1 MQFTWILTTASK
13 HHTQRYT
20 EKPGI
25 YHSVPLNFQAVKAH
39 EKKIPGRGCSPEWV
53 LAVGGC
59 WAPAGLAYPLLGSIW
74 TRPTGRG
81 KTTLCANDSSE
92 VMLLPLIWEQRWWW
106 SCGAAT
112 RQRCCP
118 SVRGTPREQGSAF
131 VSLLSFTLT
140 THCLYTFHLLSWEA
154 VGLRL
159 AQEQYAQLPKQFIP
173 TETSL
178 VTRPLW
184 KGTWPPGVPVGPS
197 LFSIMAML
205 PRAFLRFCLNC
216 LQGTHFIM
224 RQFVSK
230 MSFSLQIILVQ

>member
-1 MQFTWILTTASK
+1 M
-13 HHTQRYT
+13 
-20 EKPGI
+20 
-25 YHSVPLNFQAVKAH
+25 
-39 EKKIPGRGCSPEWV
+39 
-53 LAVGGC
+53 
-59 WAPAGLAYPLLGSIW
+59 LGSSRPGLPSPWVHLDKANW
-74 TRPTGRG
+74 TR
-81 KTTLCANDSSE
+81 KNTLCKWFFWSYASSPDLRAT
-92 VMLLPLIWEQRWWW
+92 VMVVLWG
-106 SCGAAT
+106 SC
-112 RQRCCP
+112 QRCCP

-173 TETSL
+173 TETSV
-178 VTRPLW
+178 VTRPPW